1 MNAGRFDELIT
12 VQQYTTTTDTNTGE
26 KLRSWVT
33 YSQPWALVEESDTGS
48 EPVNADRQEHKTR
61 VHFTVRFDAG
71 LNTSMRIS
79 WGGNYYNIL
88 NVAEK
93 QRRMYA
99 KLQTELT
106 Q

>member
-12 VQQYTTTTDTNTGE
+12 VEKYTTTTDTNTGE
-26 KLRSWVT
+26 RLESWST
-33 YSQPWALVEESDTGS
+33 HSQPWALVEEADNGS
-48 EPVNADRQEHKTR
+48 EPVNADRREHKTR
-61 VHFTVRFDAG
+61 VHFTVRWDSE

-79 WGGNYYNIL
+79 WGGNLYNIL